1 MVNQWRKVLQR
12 SKDEKDPLLWHV
24 SDKVENHRDE
34 EANEVTSL
42 GIEFLPFINS
52 FLTAFKALAKARY
65 FKEFFYMKF
74 NFLFFGSVFN
84 TLNGQKLF
92 LEKEINFWI
101 IWIFYFMLEIP
112 LKQSKKTGKVLKSLI
127 YYLKIDQLDLSCSV
141 FIIQSYKRRIGDF
154 AQLVW
159 LMMTLQTTTVQLFAF
174 YDQLCTV
181 VKVLKSLAIVKLEKH
196 EMALS
201 VSIFNWKVRISL
213 FV

>member
-12 SKDEKDPLLWHV
+12 SKDEKDPLLWHL

-52 FLTAFKALAKARY
+52 FLTAFKALVKARKARY

-84 TLNGQKLF
+84 GQKLF
-92 LEKEINFWI
+92 LEKENNFGI

-127 YYLKIDQLDLSCSV
+127 YYLKIWSAWLEL
-141 FIIQSYKRRIGDF
+141 FIIQSYKRRICDF

-159 LMMTLQTTTVQLFAF
+159 LMTLQTTTVQLFAF

>member
-52 FLTAFKALAKARY
+52 FLTAFKALVKARY
-65 FKEFFYMKF
+65 FKEFFYMRL
-74 NFLFFGSVFN
+74 NFLFLVQFSTYFN
-84 TLNGQKLF
+84 GLKLF
-92 LEKEINFWI
+92 LEKEINFGI

-127 YYLKIDQLDLSCSV
+127 FYLKIDQLDLSCSLSKV
-141 FIIQSYKRRIGDF
+141 IKDE
-154 AQLVW
+154 LV
-159 LMMTLQTTTVQLFAF
+159 TLHNWFGWWHFKQQRFNYLPFTISS
-174 YDQLCTV
+174 
-181 VKVLKSLAIVKLEKH
+181 VL
-196 EMALS
+196 
-201 VSIFNWKVRISL
+201 
-213 FV
+213 